1 MKNCWIVVNGELD
14 LPKFIELY
22 DFIKIAAEKQC
33 VSAHIVK
40 NNELIACID
49 QSGLS
54 LRTNYTVPDFVIF
67 MDKDIHLAEYLEIKG
82 IPVFN
87 SSKAIEI
94 CDNKIRTHLALSKA
108 DLPAPKTFFS
118 PFLFDGMTQQ
128 NEDFFRG
135 ISVELGFPL
144 VVKEARGSFGNQV
157 YLMQNLPEF
166 LQKVEELGHTPFLM
180 QEFVSTSSGRDIR
193 LNVVGENVVAAM
205 LRESQNDFR
214 ANASQGGKLSPYS
227 PTHTEI
233 DLAIAAAK
241 AVGADFAGVDLLFG
255 ETGPLICEVNSN
267 AHLLSIYHTTA
278 INVADSMIKYC
289 LSMCCN
295 KDITCSQIMD
305 ENEDF
310 TC

>member
-1 MKNCWIVVNGELD
+1 MKKCWIVVNGELE

-22 DFIKIAAEKQC
+22 DFIKIAADKLC
-33 VSAHIVK
+33 VSAQIIK
-40 NNELIACID
+40 NNEIIACID
-49 QSGLS
+49 QKGIS
-54 LRTNYTVPDFVIF
+54 LQTSYALPDFVIF
-67 MDKDIHLAEYLEIKG
+67 MDKDIHLAEYLELMD

-87 SSKAIEI
+87 SSETIEI
-94 CDNKIRTHLALSKA
+94 CDNKIRTHLVLAKA

-118 PFLFDGMTQQ
+118 PFIFNGMTHK
-128 NEDFFRG
+128 NKDFFRVV
-135 ISVELGFPL
+135 SAELGYPL
-144 VVKEARGSFGNQV
+144 VVKEARGSFGYQV
-157 YLMQNLPEF
+157 TLMQNLPEF

-227 PTHTEI
+227 PTQTEI

-267 AHLLSIYHTTA
+267 AHLLNIYHTTG

-289 LSMCCN
+289 LSKC
-295 KDITCSQIMD
+295 
-305 ENEDF
+305 
-310 TC
+310 